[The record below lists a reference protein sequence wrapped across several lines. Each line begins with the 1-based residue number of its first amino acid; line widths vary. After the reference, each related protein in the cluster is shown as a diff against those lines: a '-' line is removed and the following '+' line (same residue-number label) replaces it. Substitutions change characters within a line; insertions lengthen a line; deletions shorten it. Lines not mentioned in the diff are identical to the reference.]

1 MVYSL
6 NKLKNVKNYYGTGRA
21 YLQECGGHIVT
32 MNKARAESKGGESV
46 NVYIEADG
54 VPLQMVRS
62 YKNGALEYVADKIQ

>member
-21 YLQECGGHIVT
+21 YLQACNGHIVT
-32 MNKARAESKGGESV
+32 MNKARAESKSGESV
-46 NVYIEADG
+46 NVYVEADG

>member
-6 NKLKNVKNYYGTGRA
+6 NKLKNVRNYYGTGRA

-32 MNKARAESKGGESV
+32 MSKARAESKSGESV

>member
-6 NKLKNVKNYYGTGRA
+6 NKLKNVKNYYGTGRM
-21 YLQECGGHIVT
+21 YLQGCGGHIAA
-32 MNKARAESKGGESV
+32 MNKARAESKSGESV

-62 YKNGALEYVADKIQ
+62 YKNGALEYVADKIR